1 MCVCVQVLKGKT
13 LSSGKQCFEG
23 RPGAELPPFP
33 FNDEKQS
40 LVEQHGAAIRD
51 VDVMVR
57 RSTDSQTVTQA
68 DLLLGG
74 SGRHR
79 P

>member
-1 MCVCVQVLKGKT
+1 MCVQVLKGKT

-57 RSTDSQTVTQA
+57 TEHRQSDRHSVTQA
-68 DLLLGG
+68 DLLLV
-74 SGRHR
+74 
-79 P
+79 